1 MPNGEGKVFLLR
13 WEHIIVT
20 IVTALLALGALY
32 GTMTTR
38 MSYYEEHQHQLDQ
51 STVKHEEFDEMRE
64 DIKTR
69 LTRIEKKIDQEN
81 SMRSLNDEYLPKRPR
96 H

>member
-1 MPNGEGKVFLLR
+1 MANGDAKVFVLR

-20 IVTALLALGALY
+20 VVTALLALGAVY

-38 MSYYEEHQHQLDQ
+38 MAYYEEHQRQLDQ

-69 LTRIEKKIDQEN
+69 LQRIEKKIDQEN
-81 SMRSLNDEYLPKRPR
+81 SLRSLNDEYLPGKRR

>member
-1 MPNGEGKVFLLR
+1 MPNADARVFVLR

-20 IVTALLALGALY
+20 LVTALLALGVFY

-38 MSYYEEHQHQLDQ
+38 MANYEEHQRQLDQ
-51 STVKHEEFDEMRE
+51 STVKHEQFDEMRE
-64 DIKTR
+64 DIKER
-69 LTRIEKKIDQEN
+69 LTRIENKIDLEKSQ
-81 SMRSLNDEYLPKRPR
+81 RSLNDEYRK